1 MNVEERG
8 QSVSDKWDRRFVD
21 LARYVASWSKD
32 PSTKTGAVIVDDY
45 NRIVSVGYNGFPRGI
60 RDDEERLS
68 NRDVKL
74 SLMVHC
80 EINAIIFAGGRA
92 LGGTLYTWPLA
103 SCDRCAAVVI
113 QAGVRRIV
121 APSLSRLLEKRW
133 VTSVLNAINMFNE
146 AGIVVTL
153 IEEGDKW

>member
-1 MNVEERG
+1 M
-8 QSVSDKWDRRFVD
+8 
-21 LARYVASWSKD
+21 
-32 PSTKTGAVIVDDY
+32 
-45 NRIVSVGYNGFPRGI
+45 
-60 RDDEERLS
+60 
-68 NRDVKL
+68 
-74 SLMVHC
+74 
-80 EINAIIFAGGRA
+80 
-92 LGGTLYTWPLA
+92 
-103 SCDRCAAVVI
+103 VI